1 VSEWPLWTTVNESIK
16 PPGKNWSTAFHKC
29 QPELKATSLKV
40 LEWDQHK
47 YSIYEKVVEWYIV
60 IEKKLKNPALKPHN
74 VYNMDE
80 TGVLLA
86 VLNSLKVLVSSDDLW
101 KCRSTV
107 LQITAAVARQP
118 LQWPDKPSAAI
129 GILTELPNALAKC
142 PQMPPLYPLCKGPC
156 LPLH

>member
-1 VSEWPLWTTVNESIK
+1 M
-16 PPGKNWSTAFHKC
+16 
-29 QPELKATSLKV
+29 
-40 LEWDQHK
+40 
-47 YSIYEKVVEWYIV
+47 

-107 LQITAAVARQP
+107 LQITATVAR
-118 LQWPDKPSAAI
+118 
-129 GILTELPNALAKC
+129 
-142 PQMPPLYPLCKGPC
+142 
-156 LPLH
+156 